1 MDSLDATPAGDF
13 KRALMFLL
21 RPAQLLELLRAVSQP
36 TNQFA
41 AGSLPPDVVAADAFY
56 DERTGYLGAMLE
68 SELFEPIP
76 FELREGQ
83 MAGAWPRVVL
93 DLAPQPVEAGEINR
107 DELWGDAIDQP
118 LIRDDAAPGN
128 LGEQIE
134 GIAERGFRM
143 RAFNF
148 AASDLLQILRS
159 ESPLQLPIFPVYTD
173 DVKVISA
180 LANPQILGWTLF
192 LEHPDFEPAKLTQGA
207 AEVLVE
213 IPSDGHE
220 MVFRFGLPG
229 AQLQR
234 KIGLDPDEL

>member
-1 MDSLDATPAGDF
+1 MDSLSAAPAGDF

-56 DERTGYLGAMLE
+56 DERTGYLGMMLE
-68 SELFEPIP
+68 SELFDPIA
-76 FELREGQ
+76 FEMRDGQ
-83 MAGAWPRVVL
+83 MAGAWPRVIL
-93 DLAPQPVEAGEINR
+93 DLAPQPVEQGEINR
-107 DELWGDAIDQP
+107 DELWGDLVDQP
-118 LIRDDAAPGN
+118 LARDADAPGN

-134 GIAERGFRM
+134 DISARGFRM
-143 RAFNF
+143 RAFSF
-148 AASDLLQILRS
+148 AASEMLQILRS
-159 ESPLQLPIFPVYTD
+159 ESPLQLPVFPLYAP
-173 DVKVISA
+173 DVKIISA
-180 LANPQILGWTLF
+180 LANPQITGWTLF

-207 AEVLVE
+207 GEVLVE
-213 IPSDGHE
+213 LPGDGHE
-220 MVFRFGLPG
+220 MTFRFGLPG